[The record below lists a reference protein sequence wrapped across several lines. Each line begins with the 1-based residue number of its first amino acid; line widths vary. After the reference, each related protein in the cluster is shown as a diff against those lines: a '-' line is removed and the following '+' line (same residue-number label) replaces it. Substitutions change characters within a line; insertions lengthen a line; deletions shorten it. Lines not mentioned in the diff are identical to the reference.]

1 MEIVTLKIT
10 PLSAFATL
18 PKGDT
23 LFGQILAYLYLNQ
36 KKNKKILEKFDNY
49 FENSKPPLVVSD
61 MMPFGYVYKPTLPLD
76 CFKMSDGREL
86 DKKKERKKEFISIEN
101 LQNGDLHLC
110 EKVKYFDEVVGVK
123 NSINR
128 TTFTTDGEFFAP
140 YGLSERQ
147 YFRELWLFL
156 LVDRE
161 IKEKIIETI
170 KDIGKFGFG
179 KEANIGKGNF
189 VVNEVKNLI
198 DDTIKTSYALAISP
212 ILLKDDNIERS
223 WYNPFTRFGKF
234 GLSRA
239 FTNAFK
245 RPVIMA
251 DSGAVVKLKSPKEY
265 FGSALNNG
273 TEDKISHLQG
283 YSIAI
288 PFKIKDERC
297 LNIN

>member
-36 KKNKKILEKFDNY
+36 KDNKKILERFDNY
-49 FENSKPPLVVSD
+49 FENHKPPLIVSD
-61 MMPFGYVYKPTLPLD
+61 MMPFGYVYKPILPLD
-76 CFKMSDGREL
+76 CFKKPNGREP
-86 DKKKERKKEFISIEN
+86 DKKKERKKEFISIQN

-110 EKVKYFDEVVGVK
+110 EKVKYFDEVVSVK

-161 IKEKIIETI
+161 IRRRLLRPLKI
-170 KDIGKFGFG
+170 
-179 KEANIGKGNF
+179 
-189 VVNEVKNLI
+189 
-198 DDTIKTSYALAISP
+198 
-212 ILLKDDNIERS
+212 
-223 WYNPFTRFGKF
+223 
-234 GLSRA
+234 
-239 FTNAFK
+239 
-245 RPVIMA
+245 
-251 DSGAVVKLKSPKEY
+251 
-265 FGSALNNG
+265 
-273 TEDKISHLQG
+273 
-283 YSIAI
+283 
-288 PFKIKDERC
+288 
-297 LNIN
+297 